1 MPAQRSTLTDLQGRF
16 VSEYLIDLNA
26 TQAAIRAG
34 YKQKTAYSQGQ
45 RLLKHV
51 EIQAAIA
58 AAKAALAKRTEW
70 TQERVIAQLAP
81 IAEADIREAMRWDRD
96 RVTFIPSDELPDHV
110 ARSISEVQSETR
122 TFSDDAGNETT
133 TIKLKLKFYDKL
145 TATDQLARHFG
156 FYKPSKFAPTDP
168 TGTKPYEPLTDEERA
183 VKIVEILDRIKQ
195 RKGAHGAE

>member
-1 MPAQRSTLTDLQGRF
+1 MGKRGNPRPALSAKQQRF
-16 VSEYLIDLNA
+16 VDEYLIDLNA
-26 TQAAIRAG
+26 TQAYVRAG
-34 YKQKTAYSQGQ
+34 YRAKPDVCGP
-45 RLLKHV
+45 RLLGNARIADAVARGKAKL
-51 EIQAAIA
+51 AA
-58 AAKAALAKRTEW
+58 RTEW

-183 VKIVEILDRIKQ
+183 VRVAEILDRARR
-195 RKGAHGAE
+195 RKDE